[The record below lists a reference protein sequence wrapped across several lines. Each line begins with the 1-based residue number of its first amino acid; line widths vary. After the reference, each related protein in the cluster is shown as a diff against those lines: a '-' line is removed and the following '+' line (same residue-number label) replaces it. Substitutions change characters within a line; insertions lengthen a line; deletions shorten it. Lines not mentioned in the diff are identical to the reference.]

1 MKKLTIGLIG
11 NPNSGKTT
19 LFNQLTG
26 SRQRVGNWAGVTVE
40 RKEGSFQTTDCQAT
54 LVDLPGTYS
63 LTTISS
69 QTSLDEQIACH
80 YILSGDADMLINV
93 VDASNLERNLY
104 LTLQLLELGM
114 PCVVALNMLDI
125 AEKQQVRIDIDA
137 LSARLGCPVVPLV
150 STRGRGIDA
159 LKLAIDRHSRN
170 QNVDLVHYAQPLLR
184 EASHLAQL
192 MPENMPLQQR
202 RWLGLQMLEGDIYS
216 RAYAQSAAH
225 HLEDVLTRLE
235 SEIDDPALHIADARY
250 QCIAAICDTV
260 SNSLTAEPSRF
271 TAAMDKIILN
281 RFFGLPIFLL
291 VMYVMFLFA
300 INIGGALAPIFDA
313 GSVAIFIHGL
323 QWLGYTLH
331 FPEWLT
337 IFLAQ
342 GIGGGIN
349 TVLPLVPQIG
359 MMYLFLSFLEDS
371 GYMARAA
378 FVMDRL
384 MQSLGLPGKSFVPLI
399 VGFGCNVPSVMG
411 ARTLDA
417 PRERLMTI
425 MMAPFMSCG
434 ARLAIF
440 AVFAAAFFGQEGA
453 LAVFSLYILGIVMAI
468 LTGLMLKHTIMRG
481 EASPFVMELPVY
493 HVPLIKSLLIQTWQ
507 RLKGFILRAGKVI
520 VIVSIFLSALNS
532 FSLSGKAVNNIND
545 SALASV
551 SRVFT
556 PLLQPIGI
564 QGDHWQAT
572 VGLFTGAMAK
582 EVVVGTLNTLYT
594 AENIQEE
601 EFNPAEF
608 SLTAELSDAA
618 GETWQSLKDT
628 FSLSVLA
635 NPIEAS
641 KGDGEMATGTMGVMS
656 EKFGSAAAAYSYLI
670 FVLLYVPCI
679 SVMGAISRESSR
691 GWMGFSILWGLNIAY
706 SLSTLFY
713 QVASFHQ
720 HPQYS
725 MICIL
730 AVVVFNVLVIGSLRR
745 ARSRIDVNLLA
756 TRKTPATCCDSP
768 AGECH

>member
-1 MKKLTIGLIG
+1 MNKLTIGLIG

-26 SRQRVGNWAGVTVE
+26 ARQRVGNWAGVTVE
-40 RKEGSFQTTDCQAT
+40 RKEGQFSTTDNNVT

-80 YILSGDADMLINV
+80 YILSGDADLLINV

-104 LTLQLLELGM
+104 LTLQLLELGI

-125 AEKQQVRIDIDA
+125 AEKQKVRIDIDA
-137 LSARLGCPVVPLV
+137 LATRLGCPVVPLI

-159 LKLAIDRHSRN
+159 LKLAIDRHQKNS
-170 QNVDLVHYAQPLLR
+170 DLELVHYPRPLLR
-184 EASHLAQL
+184 EADRLAQFMDPT
-192 MPENMPLQQR
+192 MPQKQR

-216 RAYAQSAAH
+216 RAFAGNAAQKLDASLAH
-225 HLEDVLTRLE
+225 L
-235 SEIDDPALHIADARY
+235 SEELDDPALHIADARY
-250 QCIAAICDTV
+250 QSIAAVCEVV
-260 SNSLTAEPSRF
+260 SNTLTAEPSRF
-271 TAAMDKIILN
+271 TAAVDRIILN
-281 RFFGLPIFLL
+281 RFLGLPVFLL
-291 VMYVMFLFA
+291 VMYLMFLLA
-300 INIGGALAPIFDA
+300 INIGGALQPLFDV

-384 MQSLGLPGKSFVPLI
+384 MQALGLPGKSFVPLI

-440 AVFAAAFFGQEGA
+440 AVFAAAFFGQQGA
-453 LAVFSLYILGIVMAI
+453 LVVFSLYVLGIVMAI
-468 LTGLMLKHTIMRG
+468 FTGLMLKHTIMRG

-493 HVPLIKSLLIQTWQ
+493 HVPHLKSLLIQTWQ
-507 RLKGFILRAGKVI
+507 RLKGFVVRAGKVI
-520 VIVSIFLSALNS
+520 VVVSIFLSALNS
-532 FSLSGKAVNNIND
+532 FTLSGKAADNIND

-551 SRVFT
+551 SRVIT
-556 PLLQPIGI
+556 PLFKPIGVHE
-564 QGDHWQAT
+564 DNWQAT

-601 EFNPAEF
+601 SFNPAEF
-608 SLTAELSDAA
+608 HLGDELYSAVD
-618 GETWQSLKDT
+618 ETWHSLKET

-641 KGDGEMATGTMGVMS
+641 KGDGEMATGAMGVMS
-656 EKFGSAAAAYSYLI
+656 EKFGSASAAYSYLI
-670 FVLLYVPCI
+670 FVLLYIPCI
-679 SVMGAISRESSR
+679 SVMGAIARESSR
-691 GWMGFSILWGLNIAY
+691 GWMGFSVLWGLNIAY

-713 QVASFHQ
+713 QTVNFSQ
-720 HPQYS
+720 HPQFS
-725 MICIL
+725 LVSIL
-730 AVVVFNVLVIGSLRR
+730 AVVLFNVVLLGMLRR
-745 ARSRIDVNLLA
+745 ARSRVDINLLA
-756 TRKTPATCCDSP
+756 TRKTPAHCCDSP
-768 AGECH
+768 AESCH

>member
-323 QWLGYTLH
+323 QWIGYTLH

-725 MICIL
+725 ALCIL